1 MAVKK
6 TELYSSLWDSC
17 DELRGSMDA
26 SQYKDYVLVLLFMKY
41 VSDKSKNSLVDIP
54 EGASFNDMIKLKG
67 KSDIGDQINKII
79 AKMAD
84 ANDLSGIITVA
95 DFNDDEKLGAGKDK
109 VDKLTNLINIFQ
121 RPELDFS
128 NNMADGDDLL
138 GDAYEYLMRLFATE
152 SGKSKGQFYTPAE
165 VSRIMAK
172 LIGIN
177 ESKKQSETLY
187 DPTCG
192 SGSLLLKAASE
203 TTGITIY
210 GQEYDNATRA
220 LSVMNMWLHNN
231 ATAEIRLGNT
241 LSSPAFLDNDTG
253 YLKQFDYAVANP
265 PFSYKSWKN
274 GFDPEHDMF
283 KRFEGYT
290 LPPVKNGDYAFLL
303 HLLKSL
309 KSTGKGCIVMPLG
322 VLFRGNS
329 EGNIRKRLIEQGYIK
344 GIIGLPSNLFYG
356 TGIAAC
362 LIILDKET
370 ANKRDSI
377 FMIDASKGFIKD
389 GNKNRLREQDI
400 HKVVDTFLSNNEI
413 PKYSRFVPIEE
424 IGNEE
429 NDFNLNI
436 PRYIDNQE
444 EEDLQDIQAHI
455 SGGIPNKDIDLL
467 NKYWE
472 VFPTMKKYLFEPNGK
487 NGYSQLIVD
496 SDKVRTFILDHKE
509 SIGFKETL
517 LEDFSKWK
525 NKKVDLLR
533 NLDIGLVPKDLI
545 NQMSESLLTVF
556 SDKNLID
563 KYDTFQ
569 ILMDY
574 WYEEMQDD
582 IYVISTGGWA
592 EGKELKRLMKK
603 NAKGVD
609 KAVAGLNGLEGRI
622 IPTSLIIQEYFA
634 DLSEEIESV
643 QSEIDAI
650 KSRISEID
658 EEYSGENS
666 IISDA
671 YENENNDK
679 DDDNKK
685 TSKKLLKEALTKLDT
700 KDAENKEAYDL
711 INEYLEMI
719 DNKPKLNKTLKC
731 LNSKLEKNLIQ
742 KYPSLTEQEIKNL
755 MVEKKWMKN
764 IENCIESELDNISN
778 RLSNRVQELVERYE
792 KSLIQN
798 ENEVDSLTAKV
809 EEHLKKMGMVL

>member
-41 VSDKSKNSLVDIP
+41 VTDKSKNSLVEIP

-79 AKMAD
+79 GKMAD

-95 DFNDDEKLGAGKDK
+95 DFNDDKKLGAGKDK
-109 VDKLTNLINIFQ
+109 VDKLTNLINIFE

-177 ESKKQSETLY
+177 ESKNQSETLY

-231 ATAEIRLGNT
+231 PTAEIRLGNT
-241 LSSPAFLDNDTG
+241 LSSPAFLDSTSG

-274 GFDPEHDMF
+274 GFDPEDDKF
-283 KRFEGYT
+283 KRFDGYT
-290 LPPVKNGDYAFLL
+290 LPPDKNGDYAFLL

-322 VLFRGNS
+322 VLFRGNT
-329 EGNIRKRLIEQGYIK
+329 EGNIRKKLIEQGYIK

-370 ANKRDSI
+370 SNKRDSI

-400 HKVVDTFLSNNEI
+400 HKIVDTYLTKKEI
-413 PKYSRFVPIEE
+413 PKYSRIVPISE
-424 IGNEE
+424 IANDK

-436 PRYIDNQE
+436 PRYIDNQD

-455 SGGIPNKDIDLL
+455 SGGIPKKDIELL

-472 VFPTMKKYLFEPNGK
+472 VFPTMRKQLFEPKGK

-496 SDKVRTFILDHKE
+496 SEEVREFILAHED
-509 SIGFKETL
+509 SIEFKNTL
-517 LEDFSKWK
+517 LKDFSIWK
-525 NKKVDLLR
+525 NEAVSLLR
-533 NLDIGLVPKDLI
+533 KLDIELVPKDLI
-545 NQMSESLLTVF
+545 NQMSESLLTLF
-556 SDKNLID
+556 SDKKLIN

-582 IYVISTGGWA
+582 IYVISTGGWL
-592 EGKELKRLMKK
+592 EGKGLRRLTKK
-603 NAKGVD
+603 NSKGED

-622 IPTSLIIQEYFA
+622 IPTSLIIQEYFT
-634 DLSEEIESV
+634 DLSEEIEAV
-643 QSEIDAI
+643 QSKIEAI
-650 KSRISEID
+650 KSRRSEID
-658 EEYSGENS
+658 EEYSGEDT

-671 YENENNDK
+671 YDKEN
-679 DDDNKK
+679 K
-685 TSKKLLKEALTKLDT
+685 TSQKLLKEALKKLGR
-700 KDAENKEAYDL
+700 KDKDNEEAYDL
-711 INEYLEMI
+711 INEYLEI
-719 DNKPKLNKTLKC
+719 LKNQPKLNKTLKD
-731 LNSKLEKNLIQ
+731 LNSKLEKSIIK
-742 KYPSLTEQEIKNL
+742 KYPTLTEQEIKTL
-755 MVEKKWMKN
+755 LVEKKWLKH
-764 IENCIESELDNISN
+764 IENRIESELDNICN
-778 RLSNRVQELVERYE
+778 RLSTRVKELVDRYE
-792 KSLIQN
+792 KSLIEI
-798 ENEVDSLTAKV
+798 ENEVESLTAKV